1 MPLNTDQLL
10 LKRINYTPEMLARLR
25 SIGLV
30 VLTLLVAGEQNL
42 FAQLQERALEI
53 GGAGQKRSKLFR
65 PVDVSGAG
73 IDFVRI
79 LAPVNEPGDVDA
91 SGDGDAG
98 APGEPMAV
106 LMLGNE

>member
-1 MPLNTDQLL
+1 
-10 LKRINYTPEMLARLR
+10 MLARLR

-42 FAQLQERALEI
+42 FAQLQERALEM

-73 IDFVRI
+73 IDFIHRWNPPAKHRDQ
-79 LAPVNEPGDVDA
+79 LTNAF
-91 SGDGDAG
+91 SGAG
-98 APGEPMAV
+98 AVSEGTICWQT
-106 LMLGNE
+106 